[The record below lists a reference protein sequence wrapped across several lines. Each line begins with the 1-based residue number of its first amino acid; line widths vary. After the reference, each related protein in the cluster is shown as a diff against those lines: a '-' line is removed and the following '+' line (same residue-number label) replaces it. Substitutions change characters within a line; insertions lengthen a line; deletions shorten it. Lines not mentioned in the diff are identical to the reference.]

1 MSLLR
6 LLPGRRRDS
15 PVWKFFVYD
24 QKTDKSKCLVQDINN
39 EGVCGAFLAGK
50 NSSNLVAHIQ
60 RIHKETHKCYT
71 DEKKKRNAEKMFLKR
86 KIDEINSTSSQN
98 SGKTKTQTIRESFE
112 HRITAWPTESS
123 EYQVRQ
129 DSVIEMIVNTSY
141 PMVLLDQPSFRKM
154 IKTFDP
160 KFKLP
165 GSATLNK
172 RINERFLRQSAQLK
186 DLINHTRKVT
196 ICLDGWTKKGLTAS
210 FLGVSAC
217 FYDTT
222 IDKIRHAFLN
232 LMELQHPHTD
242 NGSNMVKAIRLLQEV
257 HAAKKSDE
265 SESYEF
271 ESDESEHETD
281 EEEIQ
286 SQSEQTDLFLPDHI
300 PYRRMP
306 CMAHTL
312 QLLIK
317 PVYEHYSATIL
328 ETRQVVSR
336 IRKSSVAIEKLIDK
350 CGKSVITD
358 CTSRWNSTYQMI
370 DRLLKIKTSVNEVL
384 TEIGI
389 DTFKASEWVRL
400 QNISSLLEPFSVQ
413 IDILQ
418 TDAQSLSQVLPSILN
433 LECHLQEY
441 PTNKSLTAN
450 LLGDLR
456 QRFQSILQPDS
467 DTFNPLPSAACLLDP
482 TVAVFILTPEMDTLL
497 HAAKMYIMKVCG
509 VEQELHAAAESNG
522 SECEFA
528 AIKRFRF
535 LSNKIFT
542 KEGKIY
548 NQDNITVASQLS
560 RYLVDISGDEALPI
574 NGLLFW
580 KQNKSKYN
588 KIAILAEDLLSAPAS
603 QAFVERIFS
612 LCGILTVGRRNRI
625 KKSLEMR
632 VFMKLNKNL

>member
-1 MSLLR
+1 
-6 LLPGRRRDS
+6 
-15 PVWKFFVYD
+15 
-24 QKTDKSKCLVQDINN
+24 
-39 EGVCGAFLAGK
+39 
-50 NSSNLVAHIQ
+50 
-60 RIHKETHKCYT
+60 
-71 DEKKKRNAEKMFLKR
+71 MFLKR

-98 SGKTKTQTIRESFE
+98 SGKTKTETIRESFE

-154 IKTFDP
+154 IKTLDP

-222 IDKIRHAFLN
+222 IDKTRHAFLN
-232 LMELQHPHTD
+232 LMELQHPHTGEMLAECLKKFLDQWGIRENQVMLIVSD

-358 CTSRWNSTYQMI
+358 CTSRWNSTYPMI
-370 DRLLKIKTSVNEVL
+370 DRLLKKKTSVNEVL

-389 DTFKASEWVRL
+389 YTFKAGEWVRL
-400 QNISSLLEPFSVQ
+400 QNISSLLEPFAVQ
-413 IDILQ
+413 TDILQ

-450 LLGDLR
+450 HLGDLR

-467 DTFNPLPSAACLLDP
+467 DTFNPLPSVACLLDP

-497 HAAKMYIMKVCG
+497 HAAKMYIIKVCG
-509 VEQELHAAAESNG
+509 VEQELQAAAESNG

-528 AIKRFRF
+528 AIKRFKF

-560 RYLVDISGDEALPI
+560 RYLVDISGDEALPS

-580 KQNKSKYN
+580 KQNKSKYS
-588 KIAILAEDLLSAPAS
+588 KIAILAEDLLSTPAS

-612 LCGILTVGRRNRI
+612 LCGILTVGRRNRM
-625 KKSLEMR
+625 KKSLDMR